1 MIANALAGLQALDR
15 GLEPI
20 GRNWESL
27 VSWGSEGQFLFWAGL
42 QRHEPCLN
50 TCPFTFQI
58 SEGS

>member
-27 VSWGSEGQFLFWAGL
+27 VSWGSEGQSCSGL
-42 QRHEPCLN
+42 DFKGMSPA
-50 TCPFTFQI
+50 
-58 SEGS
+58 